1 MKKSVVSLID
11 YVYLIVKWRKLIIF
25 NFFIICFVVAI
36 YSLIMPKTYTATT
49 VLMPPKSTGNQNLL
63 GMISNLPIDALG
75 FGMDINQQSYTY
87 LAILNSR
94 TVAVKVI
101 EEFKLMKR
109 FQVRKLDEAIEMLK
123 NKVNAEIR
131 DDGLISLSVN
141 VSTGYFSNN
150 EEENDIRN
158 LAANMANFFIQ
169 ELNKL
174 NISMQTSEARYNRIF
189 IEKRYNENKF
199 DLKEAE
205 RKLKQFQ
212 EKYNAISL
220 PDQLQAAIKTAAEIK
235 AQIIADEVELRAL
248 KSQMNEHHPEIKKI
262 QIKINQLE
270 SALQEMK
277 NGDDF
282 EKSSLVLF
290 PSFSIAPELGVQLI
304 RLTREMEI
312 QNALY
317 EFLTQQY
324 EQAKIQEAKDTPT
337 IQVLDYASP
346 PEFRS
351 KPIRSLMVI
360 FSGFASILFSLFF
373 FTGR

>member
-1 MKKSVVSLID
+1 
-11 YVYLIVKWRKLIIF
+11 
-25 NFFIICFVVAI
+25 
-36 YSLIMPKTYTATT
+36 
-49 VLMPPKSTGNQNLL
+49 
-63 GMISNLPIDALG
+63 
-75 FGMDINQQSYTY
+75 
-87 LAILNSR
+87 
-94 TVAVKVI
+94 
-101 EEFKLMKR
+101 
-109 FQVRKLDEAIEMLK
+109 
-123 NKVNAEIR
+123 
-131 DDGLISLSVN
+131 
-141 VSTGYFSNN
+141 
-150 EEENDIRN
+150 
-158 LAANMANFFIQ
+158 
-169 ELNKL
+169 
-174 NISMQTSEARYNRIF
+174 
-189 IEKRYNENKF
+189 
-199 DLKEAE
+199 
-205 RKLKQFQ
+205 
-212 EKYNAISL
+212 
-220 PDQLQAAIKTAAEIK
+220 
-235 AQIIADEVELRAL
+235 
-248 KSQMNEHHPEIKKI
+248 MNEHHPEIKKI

-360 FSGFASILFSLFF
+360 FSGFASILFSLLVIAFLEYAIKVF
-373 FTGR
+373 NGGYVKYLMRNFAVVIIQYEDKKNKLFISDQICALV

>member
-360 FSGFASILFSLFF
+360 FSGLD
-373 FTGR
+373 RKDQ